1 MQTHGISQPSL
12 LRSRAGEA
20 KVLNEELFFDLVY
33 VFAVT
38 QLSHYLLDHLT
49 LLGAAQ
55 TLLMWFAVWLGW
67 QYTSWVTNWFNP
79 GALAIRLVLFAIMMI
94 ALVMSAALPR
104 AFADRGLI
112 FAASYA
118 LIQVGR
124 TVWVLL
130 ALERDSPMAPN
141 FRRMLAWLCV
151 SAAFW
156 IAGGLASDG
165 MLRLGLWA
173 VAVACEYFSPMT
185 GFAFPGLGRSS
196 TSEWTIDGGHLA
208 ERCQLFV
215 IVALG
220 ESVLASGASFALA
233 KEWDVWAVFEMA
245 VTFLGSI
252 AMWWIYFDTSSK
264 AASHV
269 IEHAEDP
276 GRIGAQFHYI
286 HVILI
291 AGIIASAVA
300 DDLVIGHGSH
310 HVEPKYLAVLLG
322 GPAIY
327 LLGNAMFKRAVHG
340 RFPVSHIVGLLLLA
354 LLIPVIGH
362 GSIAVA
368 GSCTTAVI
376 IVVAIWDSVA
386 RRRQPATRHV
396 AH

>member
-1 MQTHGISQPSL
+1 MQNNSAHGL
-12 LRSRAGEA
+12 LRSRASEA

-79 GALAIRLVLFAIMMI
+79 GALPIRLVMFSIMLV
-94 ALVMSAALPR
+94 ALVMSAALPQ
-104 AFADRGLI
+104 AFGDRGLI
-112 FAASYA
+112 FAAAYV

-124 TVWVLL
+124 TLWVLV
-130 ALERDSPMAPN
+130 ALEPGSPMAPN

-151 SAAFW
+151 SGVFW
-156 IAGGLASDG
+156 IAGGLVSDSS
-165 MLRLGLWA
+165 LRLGLWA
-173 VAVACEYFSPMT
+173 IAVACEYFSPMT

-196 TSEWTIDGGHLA
+196 TKEWTIDGGHLA

-233 KEWDVWAVFEMA
+233 KDWHAWAVVEMA

-269 IEHAEDP
+269 IEHADDP
-276 GRIGAQFHYI
+276 GRVGAQFHYI

-327 LLGNAMFKRAVHG
+327 LLGNALFKRVVHG
-340 RFPVSHIVGLLLLA
+340 RFPLSHFVGLALLA
-354 LLIPVIGH
+354 LLIPVVGH
-362 GSIAVA
+362 LSIALA
-368 GSCTTAVI
+368 GTLTTLVVI
-376 IVVAIWDSVA
+376 MVAIWDSVT
-386 RRRQPATRHV
+386 RRRARGVQA

>member
-1 MQTHGISQPSL
+1 MHNHRSHGL
-12 LRSRAGEA
+12 LRSRASEA

-79 GALAIRLVLFAIMMI
+79 GALPIRLVLFGIMLV
-94 ALVMSAALPR
+94 ALVMAAALPQ
-104 AFADRGLI
+104 AFGERGLV
-112 FAASYA
+112 FAAAYA

-124 TVWVLL
+124 TVWVL
-130 ALERDSPMAPN
+130 ATLERDSPMAPN

-156 IAGGLASDG
+156 IAGGLATDG
-165 MLRLGLWA
+165 SLRLALWA
-173 VAVACEYFSPMT
+173 VAVACEYFSPMA
-185 GFAFPGLGRSS
+185 GYAFPGLGRSS
-196 TSEWTIDGGHLA
+196 TQEWTIDGGHLA

-233 KEWDVWAVFEMA
+233 KEWDAWAVSKM
-245 VTFLGSI
+245 VITFLGSI

-269 IEHAEDP
+269 IEHAKDP
-276 GRIGAQFHYI
+276 GRIGARFHYI

-300 DDLVIGHGSH
+300 DDLVIGHGDH

-327 LLGNAMFKRAVHG
+327 LLGNALFKHVVHG
-340 RFPVSHIVGLLLLA
+340 RFPVSHVAGLVLLA
-354 LLIPVIGH
+354 LLVPVIGH
-362 GSIAVA
+362 VSIAMA
-368 GSCTTAVI
+368 GTFTTLVV
-376 IVVAIWDSVA
+376 IVVALWDSVA
-386 RRRQPATRHV
+386 RRRAAQAQASSH
-396 AH
+396 

>member
-1 MQTHGISQPSL
+1 MHNNSLPRQSL
-12 LRSRAGEA
+12 LRSRVSEA

-38 QLSHYLLDHLT
+38 QLSHYLLEHLSV
-49 LLGAAQ
+49 LGAAQ

-67 QYTSWVTNWFNP
+67 QYTCWMTNWFDP
-79 GALAIRLVLFAIMMI
+79 GALPIRLMLFAIMMV
-94 ALVMSAALPR
+94 ALVMSAALPQ
-104 AFADRGLI
+104 AFAERGLV
-112 FAASYA
+112 FAGCYA

-124 TVWVLL
+124 TLWLLL
-130 ALERDSPMAPN
+130 AQERANPMVPN

-151 SAAFW
+151 SAVFW

-185 GFAFPGLGRSS
+185 GFAFPGLGRS
-196 TSEWTIDGGHLA
+196 TTRDWTIDGGHLA

-233 KEWDVWAVFEMA
+233 KDWDVWAIFEMA
-245 VTFLGSI
+245 VTFLGSV

-264 AASHV
+264 AATHV

-300 DDLVIGHGSH
+300 DDLVIGHGDH
-310 HVEPKYLAVLLG
+310 HVELKYLAVLLG

-327 LLGNAMFKRAVHG
+327 LLGNALFKRVVHG
-340 RFPVSHIVGLLLLA
+340 RFPASHAVGLLLLA
-354 LLIPVIGH
+354 LLIPVVGH
-362 GSIAVA
+362 LSIAIA
-368 GSCTTAVI
+368 GTCTTLVV
-376 IVVAIWDSVA
+376 IVVACWDSVV
-386 RRRQPATRHV
+386 RRRQHAGHPA